1 MVNFGRKDVGMITLL
16 KVSLMG
22 WNRRKLV
29 LLSLG
34 GQEETT
40 HNIKVTEGR
49 PAVRWSFEELK
60 IAGWDVK

>member
-40 HNIKVTEGR
+40 QHKSDRRKTR
-49 PAVRWSFEELK
+49 CAVVL
-60 IAGWDVK
+60 